1 MPSDLYRIESVM
13 TEQTLNA
20 SFINL
25 DDQPATLKEF
35 IQYFAF
41 ESFSVDTIDTG
52 RIRGKLNNRVKKF
65 IEHKLLS
72 REGYRR
78 GLQYSTEIQTQMN
91 MWRSYYLS
99 DALRNEMIENI
110 EITDDEILNYYKRKN
125 DSLTVTE
132 VKIIEVLTD
141 NLDTMYTV
149 LEKFK
154 EGMDFRELAIKYS
167 IRKEVKSNDG
177 VLGFF
182 PVTDYGEIG
191 RIAGS
196 MKIGDFYGP
205 LKILEGY
212 SFFKLIDKRNEIE
225 FIKDFDNVKDKIKM
239 ELKYQKFSK
248 LIIDKTIELANK
260 YSVEINHALL
270 KSIEVTNTT
279 SVFYRYLGFGGRLLA
294 VPMTISNYN
303 WVKPWLEQKNPAP

>member
-1 MPSDLYRIESVM
+1 
-13 TEQTLNA
+13 
-20 SFINL
+20 
-25 DDQPATLKEF
+25 
-35 IQYFAF
+35 
-41 ESFSVDTIDTG
+41 
-52 RIRGKLNNRVKKF
+52 
-65 IEHKLLS
+65 
-72 REGYRR
+72 
-78 GLQYSTEIQTQMN
+78 
-91 MWRSYYLS
+91 
-99 DALRNEMIENI
+99 
-110 EITDDEILNYYKRKN
+110 
-125 DSLTVTE
+125 
-132 VKIIEVLTD
+132 
-141 NLDTMYTV
+141 MYTV

-205 LKILEGY
+205 LKVLEGY

-225 FIKDFDNVKDKIKM
+225 FIKDFENVKDKIKM

-260 YSVEINHALL
+260 YSVEINQELL